1 MMQKWVDEEDAVTVV
16 VSDEERLV
24 RWLAVGRTLA
34 PEGLAALRQVEGSGW
49 RVVTASGDA
58 LSRTERVACLQEQ
71 ADLPFWAFALAKSY
85 LDDVGEW
92 PLFGMATEQ
101 ALAAYEEHHDALR
114 AVQELL
120 ATVQP
125 VWPDVQLVQ
134 IEEVQGRPH

>member
-1 MMQKWVDEEDAVTVV
+1 MMQKWVDEEDAVTVR

-24 RWLAVGRTLA
+24 RWLAVGRTLP
-34 PEGLAALRQVEGSGW
+34 PEGLATLREVEESGW

-58 LSRTERVACLQEQ
+58 LSRSEQVACLREQ

-101 ALAAYEEHHDALR
+101 ALAAYAEHRDVLR

-120 ATVQP
+120 VSVQA
-125 VWPDVQLVQ
+125 VWPDVQLVRV
-134 IEEVQGRPH
+134 EEVQGRPH